1 MPARGRRLAEFTECT
16 HEGTGGGMSMAEDT
30 RKRPDFSSD
39 NSPNPSRDSAND
51 PLAELARL
59 IGQNDPFNDVGK
71 RAARKPLDSVKN
83 DDRPAP
89 EWLARPA
96 SSSEEYEEPHPPAY
110 VPPASYREEYA
121 TAAPSGFADDGG
133 HAEDQRYAADHSEHD
148 RHTHPAEHDGGQ
160 YHPADENY
168 QPDDRYRVALPGQY
182 EGDSYYAD
190 DSHLPPHGEE
200 SATGGR
206 RRGGIMTIAAV
217 LGLAVIGTAGA
228 FGYRALTS
236 GAGGSANPPVI
247 KADPT
252 PAKTIPAPAATAST
266 DGQQGKPFQDRIS
279 ALASGERVVPREE
292 QPVSLP
298 IAPPAPRATAPQPSA
313 QAVAP
318 LVSPPPPT
326 SVSEPKGVKT
336 IAIRQ
341 DNGSPDTGTISAE
354 PGTNPS
360 ASAKAQTA
368 KQLNSGPMEI
378 APQSE
383 PATPNARTKT
393 ATRTP
398 APAAPAASGA
408 YVVQVSAQ
416 RTEAEAQSS
425 YQALQTKYPSVLGGR
440 NANIKRVDLGDKGG
454 VFYRAQVGSFAS
466 SEQATAFCNSL
477 KDAGGQ
483 CIVQKN

>member
-1 MPARGRRLAEFTECT
+1 
-16 HEGTGGGMSMAEDT
+16 MSMAEDT
-30 RKRPDFSSD
+30 RKRPDFSEHS
-39 NSPNPSRDSAND
+39 SNPGSAGD

-59 IGQNDPFNDVGK
+59 IGQSDPFNDLSK
-71 RAARKPLDSVKN
+71 RAARKPLDSVNN

-96 SSSEEYEEPHPPAY
+96 APSEPEYDEPHAPQSYPQQYDEPAQHLPPAD
-110 VPPASYREEYA
+110 YRTHVA
-121 TAAPSGFADDGG
+121 LGAFPDD
-133 HAEDQRYAADHSEHD
+133 ARYAQHD
-148 RHTHPAEHDGGQ
+148 QYAPHGAEYQDAHGD
-160 YHPADENY
+160 Y
-168 QPDDRYRVALPGQY
+168 QPDDRYRVAPPSGQY
-182 EGDSYYAD
+182 DGDAYYAED
-190 DSHLPPHGEE
+190 GHLPPQGEE
-200 SATGGR
+200 GIVTGR
-206 RRGGIMTIAAV
+206 RRGGMLTIAAV

-228 FGYRALTS
+228 FGYRAYTS
-236 GAGGSANPPVI
+236 GTSSPANPPII

-252 PAKTIPAPAATAST
+252 PAKTVPAATAAT
-266 DGQQGKPFQDRIS
+266 ADTKPFQDRIG
-279 ALASGERVVPREE
+279 AQAAAERVVPREE

-298 IAPPAPRATAPQPSA
+298 IVPAAPRVTAPQPSA
-313 QAVAP
+313 QSVAP

-326 SVSEPKGVKT
+326 AVNEPKRVKT

-341 DNGSPDTGTISAE
+341 DNVADTGASSAPP
-354 PGTNPS
+354 PGTTP
-360 ASAKAQTA
+360 AALAKAPAT
-368 KQLNSGPMEI
+368 KQSGANPMAI

-383 PATPNARTKT
+383 HTAPAARTKM

-398 APAAPAASGA
+398 VVPSAGGA

-425 YQALQTKYPSVLGGR
+425 YQAMQTKFPSVLGGR
-440 NANIKRVDLGDKGG
+440 SANFRRVDLGEKGG